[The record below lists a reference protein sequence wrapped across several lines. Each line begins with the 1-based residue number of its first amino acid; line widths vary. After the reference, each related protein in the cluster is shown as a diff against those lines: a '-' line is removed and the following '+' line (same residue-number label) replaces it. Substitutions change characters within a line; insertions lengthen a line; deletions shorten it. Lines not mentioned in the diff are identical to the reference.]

1 MHTDGVTVFSQWPL
15 QHFFDY
21 IFSFDSIVSNLQ
33 YPRECQGELW
43 IVVRGDGLPCGGESW
58 CQMSISFAN
67 HGHLARTLSYHWTV
81 NVALCGEK
89 STSVLSQVWAN
100 NLAFLQ
106 SALDTG
112 VLPIRGASRRC
123 RIFCGGDSPWLRRL
137 SGVTTHWMAGSL
149 FTYMTWCKSSATWL
163 QQDVDRTTE
172 RDEQLLGLIAPGAKC
187 RPMDIFGVVQSRL
200 LKVPLR
206 RRHLIP
212 CVRHLLIFVG
222 RQALV
227 RRLAKSVRPSTRVSV
242 QAILHR
248 SGCHIALQ
256 GTAEPDGEET
266 WCLLKVW
273 EDLAPLLGGDM
284 RMHTAV
290 VAMYMLLGDMYGTM
304 FEEGALQAPEVAQ
317 AFQRWVC
324 PAIRSPYINWMLHD
338 ATVTIQAIKPY
349 GLGMFSGDLLE
360 GSNRVL
366 KDIWSSFCDRAKRKA
381 YEELGKWQSW
391 WETYEADDIEDLC
404 PDPKTM
410 RMSPSKPPTPKKKK
424 PQGGP
429 PAQPP
434 APPQGDKKPAEAAAP
449 AEAPAVAAQEEEAPA
464 PAAAAAQ
471 EDDAPAPPQEG
482 GAPAATPQE
491 G

>member
-43 IVVRGDGLPCGGESW
+43 IIVRGDGLPCGGESW

-81 NVALCGEK
+81 
-89 STSVLSQVWAN
+89 
-100 NLAFLQ
+100 
-106 SALDTG
+106 
-112 VLPIRGASRRC
+112 
-123 RIFCGGDSPWLRRL
+123 
-137 SGVTTHWMAGSL
+137 
-149 FTYMTWCKSSATWL
+149 
-163 QQDVDRTTE
+163 
-172 RDEQLLGLIAPGAKC
+172 
-187 RPMDIFGVVQSRL
+187 
-200 LKVPLR
+200 
-206 RRHLIP
+206 
-212 CVRHLLIFVG
+212 
-222 RQALV
+222 
-227 RRLAKSVRPSTRVSV
+227 V

-338 ATVTIQAIKPY
+338 ATVTIQAILLIRPY

-366 KDIWSSFCDRAKRKA
+366 KDIWSSFCDRGGGAGTLVSRRIKMLRQVNERLFLYFEVPRWNGNSRSNLCNAQKLADEVRA
-381 YEELGKWQSW
+381 YFADEELW
-391 WETYEADDIEDLC
+391 
-404 PDPKTM
+404 
-410 RMSPSKPPTPKKKK
+410 
-424 PQGGP
+424 
-429 PAQPP
+429 
-434 APPQGDKKPAEAAAP
+434 
-449 AEAPAVAAQEEEAPA
+449 
-464 PAAAAAQ
+464 
-471 EDDAPAPPQEG
+471 
-482 GAPAATPQE
+482 
-491 G
+491 

>member
-1 MHTDGVTVFSQWPL
+1 MGQFSNSFPK
-15 QHFFDY
+15 HFSYLCEYAFRFDLSCGFCEYPFIFHCLHCSPSCFDPDSLLLAHFWLGLSWIDY
-21 IFSFDSIVSNLQ
+21 ISANKRFSSSKTSS
-33 YPRECQGELW
+33 RK
-43 IVVRGDGLPCGGESW
+43 
-58 CQMSISFAN
+58 
-67 HGHLARTLSYHWTV
+67 SYTYSKHQ
-81 NVALCGEK
+81 EK
-89 STSVLSQVWAN
+89 QKHSAETTINFSSQVWAN
-100 NLAFLQ
+100 VLAFLQ
-106 SALDTG
+106 SALDSG
-112 VLPIRGASRRC
+112 VVPIRGASRRC
-123 RIFCGGDSPWLRRL
+123 TIFCGGDSPWLRRL

-149 FTYMTWCKSSATWL
+149 FSYMTWCKSSATWL

-187 RPMDIFGVVQSRL
+187 RPMDIFGVVQRRL

-212 CVRHLLIFVG
+212 CVLHLLIFVG
-222 RQALV
+222 RQVTALV

-256 GTAEPDGEET
+256 GTVEPDGEET

-290 VAMYMLLGDMYGTM
+290 VAMYILLGDMYGTM

-324 PAIRSPYINWMLHD
+324 AAIRSPYINWMLHD
-338 ATVTIQAIKPY
+338 VTVTIQAIRPY

-366 KDIWSSFCDRAKRKA
+366 KDIWSSFCDRGGGAGTLVSRRIKMLRQVNQRLFLYFEVPRWNGTSRSNLCNAQKMADEVRA
-381 YEELGKWQSW
+381 YFADEELW
-391 WETYEADDIEDLC
+391 
-404 PDPKTM
+404 
-410 RMSPSKPPTPKKKK
+410 
-424 PQGGP
+424 
-429 PAQPP
+429 
-434 APPQGDKKPAEAAAP
+434 
-449 AEAPAVAAQEEEAPA
+449 
-464 PAAAAAQ
+464 
-471 EDDAPAPPQEG
+471 
-482 GAPAATPQE
+482 
-491 G
+491 